1 MKVKSRIIREI
12 RAQIMCIIMKRIL
25 SPLFLLLGI
34 TTAQAEDVKIYSP
47 DSLLQVT
54 VSENGGSP
62 VYSIIYNGKQM
73 LEESPLG
80 LTTNVADFTKGLS
93 LKASPATV
101 IEDCYSLRN
110 IKTNHAHYVAN
121 EVKLTLSARRRS
133 IGVEF
138 RVSNNDVAFRYT
150 LPVWGETRACVV
162 LDEATGFNFPA
173 KTTTFLLP
181 RAMP

>member
-1 MKVKSRIIREI
+1 MKK
-12 RAQIMCIIMKRIL
+12 MLL
-25 SPLFLLLGI
+25 SSLFLFWGLGV
-34 TTAQAEDVKIYSP
+34 AQAEDVKIYSP
-47 DSLLQVT
+47 DSLLLVT

-62 VYSIIYNGKQM
+62 VYSIEYNGKQM

-80 LTTNVADFTKGLS
+80 LTTNVADFTKGLA

-121 EVKLTLSARRRS
+121 EVKLTFSARRRS

-173 KTTTFLLP
+173 QTTTFLM
-181 RAMP
+181 R